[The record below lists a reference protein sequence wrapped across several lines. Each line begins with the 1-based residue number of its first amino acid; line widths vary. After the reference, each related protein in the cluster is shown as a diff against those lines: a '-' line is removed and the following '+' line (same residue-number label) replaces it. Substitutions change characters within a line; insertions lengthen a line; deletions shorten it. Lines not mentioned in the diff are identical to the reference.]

1 MKYLFLLL
9 TLLLINSCTS
19 KKGIKY
25 NQRKDGHFQLYSMP
39 ENNIDTSL
47 PSNLKRVI
55 LVATNDLLG
64 EIDGADETVTKE
76 KTVQSIKVGGRE
88 LLEKYTDIL
97 KKNFPDQVLLVDAG
111 NAIKSFSRNS
121 YSRFLQVI
129 NTYAKLDYTSLSL
142 GSNDLLLGDSPKK
155 HLNVLKKVIK
165 QSKVPFIISNIVDLS
180 TGEQI
185 DWPNTYPYL
194 IRTIN
199 GIKVGIIASVD
210 PTLTKDLPEGTLNGH
225 YVEPIE
231 KAIIKY
237 SRELKRK
244 GAQIII
250 AKIHAEQNCGEE
262 LAKTLQLPLDK
273 VNFDPKDETPCK
285 SNGRIEDIVKR
296 LPPNTVHAIVASKS
310 GGKIANFINGIPTVQ
325 SFSIGKYFSVME
337 LFYDIAED
345 RPVVEKTV
353 IHQPVKLCSEFLKE
367 TQDCFMNDN
376 SVNIEKK
383 VKAKFLDKEI

>member
-1 MKYLFLLL
+1 MKYFIILL

-39 ENNIDTSL
+39 ENNINTSL
-47 PSNLKRVI
+47 PPNLKRVI
-55 LVATNDLLG
+55 LVATNDSLG
-64 EIDGADETVTKE
+64 EIEGSSETVTKD
-76 KTVQSIKVGGRE
+76 KMVQSIKVGGTK

-97 KKNFPDQVLLVDAG
+97 KNNFPDQVLLVDAG

-121 YSRFLQVI
+121 YTRFLQVI
-129 NTYAKLDYTSLSL
+129 NSYAKLDYISMSL
-142 GSNDLLLGDSPKK
+142 GSNDLLLGDSPRK
-155 HLNVLKKVIK
+155 HLDTLKKVIK
-165 QSKVPFIISNIVDLS
+165 QSKVPFIVSNIVDLS
-180 TGEQI
+180 TGENI

-199 GIKVGIIASVD
+199 GIKIGIIASLD

-237 SRELKRK
+237 SRVLKRK
-244 GAQIII
+244 GAQIIV
-250 AKIHAEQNCGEE
+250 AKIHAEQKCGDK
-262 LAKTLQLPLDK
+262 LSKTLQLPLDK
-273 VNFDPKDETPCK
+273 VNFDPLDESPCK
-285 SNGRIEDIVKR
+285 SNGRIEDILKR

-310 GGKIANFINGIPTVQ
+310 GGKIANFINGIPTIQ
-325 SFSIGKYFSVME
+325 SFSLGKYFSVME

-345 RPVVEKTV
+345 RPVVNRTL
-353 IHQPVKLCSEFLKE
+353 IHQPIKLCSEFLKE

-376 SVNIEKK
+376 SVDINKK